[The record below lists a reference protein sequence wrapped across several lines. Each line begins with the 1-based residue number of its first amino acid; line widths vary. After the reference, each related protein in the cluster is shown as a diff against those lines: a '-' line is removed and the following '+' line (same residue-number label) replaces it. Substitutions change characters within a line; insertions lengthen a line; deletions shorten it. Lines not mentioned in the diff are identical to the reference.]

1 MKNTKQWIA
10 AFFIIL
16 AVGIGIFMATNFFV
30 DPTGYFSVERGA
42 DEVDANGYTR
52 AAKSKYIK
60 KHADEYDAVVLG
72 GSKSGVLSTE
82 LLSEYTGK
90 NYYNFYFAYGCF
102 ADFLTYT
109 QYLIETAGVEEI
121 TLHLSSIEVQKYN
134 REDTNEIYEVPAV
147 VNGNSLDKALE
158 TLNYLCRN
166 ITSSIEYLMEGQ
178 DELEKGM
185 DSLITG
191 ERNYSYPYS
200 LMEEDWDAYVDEYVL
215 PRYQQNLRPL
225 FERDPSV
232 PAIEQ
237 NIEAMRQIKEICDEN
252 GVTLKVVIGP
262 TFLAEIYKFEGE
274 AYYDYLR
281 ELVKITDIWDFSG
294 FIPENLNPYNFVNE
308 GHYNNTV
315 ADLIVNIMYG
325 KAERE
330 GFGVV
335 LTQDNI
341 EEYLEERKADYERLK
356 AEYEETGTVALYGLE
371 DESYIADSGIR

>member
-371 DESYIADSGIR
+371 DESYIADSGIQ

>member
-1 MKNTKQWIA
+1 MKNTKQWTA
-10 AFFIIL
+10 VFFIIL
-16 AVGIGIFMATNFFV
+16 AVGIGVFMTTNFFV
-30 DPTGYFSVERGA
+30 DPTGYFAVERGA
-42 DEVDANGYTR
+42 EEVDANGYTR
-52 AAKSKYIK
+52 AAKSKYVK
-60 KHADEYDAVVLG
+60 KHADEYNAVVLG

-109 QYLIETAGVEEI
+109 QYLIDTAGIEEI

-147 VNGNSLDKALE
+147 VNGSFLDKALE
-158 TLNYLCRN
+158 NLNYLCRN
-166 ITSSIEYLMEGQ
+166 ITSSIDYLREGQ

-185 DSLITG
+185 DSLVTG

-200 LMEEDWDAYVDEYVL
+200 LMDEDWNAYVDEYVL

-225 FERDPSV
+225 FEREPSV
-232 PAIEQ
+232 PAIEK
-237 NIEAMRQIKEICDEN
+237 NIEAMRQIKAICDEN

-281 ELVKITDIWDFSG
+281 ELVQITDIWDFSG

-315 ADLIVNIMYG
+315 ADLMVNIMYG
-325 KAERE
+325 KAQRE
-330 GFGVV
+330 GFGIV
-335 LTQDNI
+335 LTEENI
-341 EEYLEERKADYERLK
+341 EEYLAERKADYERLK

-371 DESYIADSGIR
+371 DESYIADSGI

>member
-1 MKNTKQWIA
+1 MKNTKQWTA
-10 AFFIIL
+10 VFFIIL
-16 AVGIGIFMATNFFV
+16 AVGIGVFMTTNFFV
-30 DPTGYFSVERGA
+30 DPTGYFAVERGA
-42 DEVDANGYTR
+42 EEVDANGYTR
-52 AAKSKYIK
+52 AAKSKYVK
-60 KHADEYDAVVLG
+60 KHADEYNAVVLG

-109 QYLIETAGVEEI
+109 QYLIDTAGIEEI

-147 VNGNSLDKALE
+147 VNGSFLDKALE
-158 TLNYLCRN
+158 NLNYLCRN
-166 ITSSIEYLMEGQ
+166 ITSSIDYLREGQ

-185 DSLITG
+185 DSLVTG

-200 LMEEDWDAYVDEYVL
+200 LMDEDWNAYVDEYVL

-225 FERDPSV
+225 FEREPSV
-232 PAIEQ
+232 PAIEK
-237 NIEAMRQIKEICDEN
+237 NIEAMRQIKAICDEN

-281 ELVKITDIWDFSG
+281 ELVQITDIWDFSG

-315 ADLIVNIMYG
+315 ADLMVNIMYG
-325 KAERE
+325 KAQRE
-330 GFGVV
+330 GFGIV
-335 LTQDNI
+335 LTKENI
-341 EEYLEERKADYERLK
+341 EEYLAERKADYERLK

-371 DESYIADSGIR
+371 DESYIADSGI

>member
-371 DESYIADSGIR
+371 DESYIADSGI

>member
-10 AFFIIL
+10 AYFIIL

-60 KHADEYDAVVLG
+60 KHVDEYDAVVLG

-147 VNGNSLDKALE
+147 VNGNFLDKALE

-371 DESYIADSGIR
+371 DESYIADSGIQ

>member
-330 GFGVV
+330 GFGVI

-371 DESYIADSGIR
+371 DESYIADSGIQ

>member
-147 VNGNSLDKALE
+147 VNGNFLDKALE

-371 DESYIADSGIR
+371 DESYIADSGIQ

>member
-232 PAIEQ
+232 PAIKQ

-341 EEYLEERKADYERLK
+341 EEYLAERKADYERLK

-371 DESYIADSGIR
+371 DESYIADSGIQ

>member
-341 EEYLEERKADYERLK
+341 EEYLAERKADYERLK

-371 DESYIADSGIR
+371 DESYIADSGIQ

>member
-16 AVGIGIFMATNFFV
+16 VVGIGIFMATNFFV

-371 DESYIADSGIR
+371 DESYIADSGIQ

>member
-1 MKNTKQWIA
+1 MKTTNQWTA
-10 AFFIIL
+10 VFFIIL
-16 AVGIGIFMATNFFV
+16 AVGIGVFMTTNFFV
-30 DPTGYFSVERGA
+30 DPTGYFAVERGA
-42 DEVDANGYTR
+42 EEVDANGYTR
-52 AAKSKYIK
+52 AAKSKYVK
-60 KHADEYDAVVLG
+60 KHADEYNAVVLG

-109 QYLIETAGVEEI
+109 QYLIDTAGIEEI

-147 VNGNSLDKALE
+147 VNGSFLDKALE
-158 TLNYLCRN
+158 NLNYLCRN
-166 ITSSIEYLMEGQ
+166 ITSSIDYLREGQ

-185 DSLITG
+185 DSLVTG

-200 LMEEDWDAYVDEYVL
+200 LMDEDWNAYVDEYVL

-225 FERDPSV
+225 FEREPSV
-232 PAIEQ
+232 PAIEK
-237 NIEAMRQIKEICDEN
+237 NIEAMRQIKAICDEN

-281 ELVKITDIWDFSG
+281 ELVQITDIWDFSG

-315 ADLIVNIMYG
+315 ADLMVNIMYG
-325 KAERE
+325 KAQRE
-330 GFGVV
+330 GFGIV
-335 LTQDNI
+335 LTKENI
-341 EEYLEERKADYERLK
+341 EEYLAERKADYERLK

-371 DESYIADSGIR
+371 DESYIADSGI

>member
-109 QYLIETAGVEEI
+109 QYLIETV
-121 TLHLSSIEVQKYN
+121 EVQKYN

-158 TLNYLCRN
+158 TLNYLCR
-166 ITSSIEYLMEGQ
+166 
-178 DELEKGM
+178 KH
-185 DSLITG
+185 
-191 ERNYSYPYS
+191 
-200 LMEEDWDAYVDEYVL
+200 YVQY
-215 PRYQQNLRPL
+215 
-225 FERDPSV
+225 
-232 PAIEQ
+232 
-237 NIEAMRQIKEICDEN
+237 
-252 GVTLKVVIGP
+252 
-262 TFLAEIYKFEGE
+262 
-274 AYYDYLR
+274 
-281 ELVKITDIWDFSG
+281 
-294 FIPENLNPYNFVNE
+294 
-308 GHYNNTV
+308 
-315 ADLIVNIMYG
+315 
-325 KAERE
+325 
-330 GFGVV
+330 
-335 LTQDNI
+335 
-341 EEYLEERKADYERLK
+341 
-356 AEYEETGTVALYGLE
+356 
-371 DESYIADSGIR
+371 